1 MTDAELLELAKK
13 QVPAKL
19 RASGQV
25 IERFTPPAASPHG
38 VADEDD
44 AFVADMVQAMG
55 TTPPPPM
62 EPDPEAGDVAFH
74 EDTPLGRR
82 TIIVQVRKGKVVRRI
97 GQA

>member
-13 QVPAKL
+13 QVPEKL
-19 RASGQV
+19 RASGRV
-25 IERFTPPAASPHG
+25 IERFTPSAASSLEA
-38 VADEDD
+38 ADEDD
-44 AFVADMVQAMG
+44 AFVADMAQSMG

-62 EPDPEAGDVAFH
+62 QPDPEAGDVAFH

-82 TIIVQVRKGKVVRRI
+82 TMIVQVRKGKVVRRI